1 MAYPILTAEQKFNVR
16 DRQLRITNL
25 NNVIQNY
32 QRQLQAE
39 QQSLRGVLE
48 SIAAEGKV
56 DSKRAS
62 FDLDSLTFQDLP
74 NAAPAPAPKAPAAKK
89 VTAPK
94 AVAPAPKA

>member
-1 MAYPILTAEQKFNVR
+1 MAYPVLTADQKFNIR
-16 DRQLRITNL
+16 DRQLKITNL
-25 NNVIQNY
+25 NNIVQNY

-39 QQSLRGVLE
+39 QQGLRGVIE
-48 SIAAEGKV
+48 GIAAEGKI
-56 DSKRAS
+56 DSKKAS